1 MSLPLILAVVVSAA
15 LLYAKAR
22 AKPTPTLNLGQ
33 PSFDFMPG
41 PSTSEDP
48 EE

>member
-1 MSLPLILAVVVSAA
+1 MSIPLVLGLVVTAA
-15 LLYAKAR
+15 LLYAQSREKPR
-22 AKPTPTLNLGQ
+22 ATLNLGQ
-33 PSFDFMPG
+33 PSFEFMPG